1 MAGSDSAAFAEG
13 VPCWIDAQL
22 PDVEAGKRFYGGL
35 FGWTFEPYAPTEDG
49 RPPSEGTP
57 PSSAGGRLPPEGG
70 QLPPAEGPGRPA
82 GDGRLSP
89 DGGQRLPAERQ
100 ERPADDGQ
108 GAPAGGLRPP
118 PDGRQAPAGG
128 QKPPPEG
135 QQAPEGGHQ
144 PPAGGLRPPPEGRQ
158 AAPEGR
164 QAAPDGQ
171 QSPAGGPEGRQEPGG
186 RGAGEQAWSS
196 GYAEP
201 ASAEAR
207 RWADGPYAG
216 AVRAWL
222 GGEPVAALVPK
233 RDGRMP
239 TVWAVYF
246 ATPDAHDMADRIRKG
261 GGQIVTTPVP
271 VGPYGVGALAAD
283 PEGAVFGLW
292 QAGTHPG
299 FGRSRG
305 TGTFSWVELYSR
317 DTATADAFYPGLFRE
332 ALFGP
337 GATREFGRA
346 HISDVYPAEMPPHF
360 VVHFGVQDCE
370 AAVGAVVR
378 LGGRVQA
385 PPFDTSYGRV
395 AVVSDNQGASFALL
409 QRRDG
414 G

>member
-35 FGWTFEPYAPTEDG
+35 FGWTFDSADPADLSDPTDPADSADPVG
-49 RPPSEGTP
+49 PSEGAG
-57 PSSAGGRLPPEGG
+57 PS
-70 QLPPAEGPGRPA
+70 
-82 GDGRLSP
+82 
-89 DGGQRLPAERQ
+89 
-100 ERPADDGQ
+100 
-108 GAPAGGLRPP
+108 
-118 PDGRQAPAGG
+118 
-128 QKPPPEG
+128 
-135 QQAPEGGHQ
+135 
-144 PPAGGLRPPPEGRQ
+144 
-158 AAPEGR
+158 
-164 QAAPDGQ
+164 
-171 QSPAGGPEGRQEPGG
+171 
-186 RGAGEQAWSS
+186 GAGQ
-196 GYAEP
+196 
-201 ASAEAR
+201 
-207 RWADGPYAG
+207 WADGPYAG
-216 AVRAWL
+216 AVRARL
-222 GGEPVAALVPK
+222 GGEAVAALVPK

-246 ATPDAHDMADRIRKG
+246 ATPDAQDMADRIRKG
-261 GGQIVTTPVP
+261 GGQIVTAPVP

-292 QAGTHPG
+292 EAGTHPG
-299 FGRSRG
+299 FGGSRG

-317 DTATADAFYPGLFRE
+317 DTATADAFYPGLFRD

-337 GATREFGRA
+337 GVTREFGRA

-360 VVHFGVQDCE
+360 LVHFGVQDCE
-370 AAVGAVVR
+370 AALGAVAR

-395 AVVSDNQGASFALL
+395 AVVSDNQGASFAVL